1 MDNTLNNHIIKVYI
15 WIFLKKISIL
25 IKTNKNKFET
35 CIANKHNISNYF
47 RLITSS
53 LTFLKQQSTSH
64 QPIKK
69 TTTIKA
75 QQIGIYDQFITINN
89 PKQSKQGK

>member
-1 MDNTLNNHIIKVYI
+1 
-15 WIFLKKISIL
+15 
-25 IKTNKNKFET
+25 
-35 CIANKHNISNYF
+35 
-47 RLITSS
+47 